1 MALSEDFQIGKLA
14 LFLSPIV
21 WLLKLKSMIQ
31 IKPYLLAFLLL
42 SCSEEKIEP
51 LNDFELSKN
60 KWEALAVDSYSYT
73 FQISCFCR
81 REATLPKAVQVVNG
95 KIVKVD
101 GASYD
106 EDEHW
111 GVQTIDQ
118 LFDLI
123 EEAEKDKV
131 HRLEAEYD
139 PDKGYPTSVYID
151 RELMMADEE
160 MGYYVSALKY

>member
-1 MALSEDFQIGKLA
+1 M
-14 LFLSPIV
+14 SPTV
-21 WLLKLKSMIQ
+21 WLLKLKLMIQ
-31 IKPYLLAFLLL
+31 IKPYLLIFLLL

-60 KWEALAVDSYSYT
+60 KWEALAVYSYSYT

-95 KIVKVD
+95 KIEKVD

-111 GVQTIDQ
+111 GVQTIDH

-151 RELMMADEE
+151 KELMMADEE
-160 MGYYVSALKY
+160 MGYYVSDLKY

>member
-1 MALSEDFQIGKLA
+1 
-14 LFLSPIV
+14 
-21 WLLKLKSMIQ
+21 MIHT
-31 IKPYLLAFLLL
+31 KPYLLAFLLL

-60 KWEALAVDSYSYT
+60 KLEALTVYSCSYT

-95 KIVKVD
+95 KTVKVD
-101 GASYD
+101 GVSYD
-106 EDEHW
+106 QDEHW

-131 HRLEAEYD
+131 HRLEAEYE
-139 PDKGYPTSVYID
+139 PDKGYSTSVYID

-160 MGYYVSALKY
+160 IGYYVCDLKY

>member
-1 MALSEDFQIGKLA
+1 
-14 LFLSPIV
+14 
-21 WLLKLKSMIQ
+21 MIQ
-31 IKPYLLAFLLL
+31 KKTYLLAFLLL
-42 SCSEEKIEP
+42 NCSEKKIEP

-81 REATLPKAVQVVNG
+81 REATLPKAVQVVDG

-106 EDEHW
+106 EYEHW
-111 GVQTIDQ
+111 GIQTIDQ

-139 PDKGYPTSVYID
+139 PDKGYPSSVYID
-151 RELMMADEE
+151 RDLMMADEE
-160 MGYYVSALKY
+160 MGYYVSDLKY